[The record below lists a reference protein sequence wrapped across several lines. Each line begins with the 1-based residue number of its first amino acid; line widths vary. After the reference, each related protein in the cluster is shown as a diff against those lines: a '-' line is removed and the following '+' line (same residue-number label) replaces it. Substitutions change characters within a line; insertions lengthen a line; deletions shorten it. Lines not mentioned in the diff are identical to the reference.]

1 MFLFRPIAEKDLSA
15 LVALA
20 RSIQGSLTTLPA
32 DEVFLEDRINDSLRA
47 FSPRVK
53 KAGGEYYLFV
63 LENTETGE
71 IVGTSGLAA
80 RVGGFEPFYSYR
92 IAKEIFSHPPLNITR
107 EIGVLHLKEVHQG
120 PSEIG
125 ALYLRPHYRRG
136 GLGRML
142 SLSRFLFMA
151 TYPKRFDPT
160 VIAELRGY
168 VDQQGKSPFWEA
180 VGRHFFGSDFFAADR
195 LTGLGN
201 KQFIA
206 DLMPRNPIYL
216 PLLAPEVQAV
226 IGKVHHETEPALALL
241 KAEGFQETDE
251 VDIFDAGPQ
260 LRAKVSDLRVIRAAR
275 TLLVEEIVPAVP
287 ADSLLLLAT
296 PRLDFRATQAGAIER
311 EGQAL
316 VDEKTA
322 ELLKLRIGDKLLA
335 SSIR

>member
-1 MFLFRPIAEKDLSA
+1 MFLFRPIAETDLPA

-20 RSIQGSLTTLPA
+20 KSIQGSLTTLPA

-63 LENTETGE
+63 LENTDSGE

-80 RVGGFEPFYSYR
+80 RVGGFEPFYSYQLGKDVF
-92 IAKEIFSHPPLNITR
+92 AHPPLEISR
-107 EIGVLHLKEVHQG
+107 EVPLLRLKEVHQG

-125 ALYLRPHYRRG
+125 ALYLHPNYRRG
-136 GLGRML
+136 GLGRLL
-142 SLSRFLFMA
+142 SLSRFIFMA
-151 TYPKRFDPT
+151 AFPKRFDAT

-216 PLLAPEVQAV
+216 PLLPPEVQAV
-226 IGKVHHETEPALALL
+226 VGKVHFETQPALALL
-241 KAEGFQETDE
+241 QSEGFQATDE

-260 LRAKVSDLRVIRAAR
+260 LRAKVSDLRVVKTAR
-275 TLLVEEIVPAVP
+275 SLVVDEIIPAVP
-287 ADSLLLLAT
+287 PDSQALLAS
-296 PRLDFRATQAGAIER
+296 PRIDFRATAAGLVER
-311 EGQAL
+311 DGRAL
-316 VDEKTA
+316 IDEKTA
-322 ELLKLRIGDKLLA
+322 EALKLRPGEKLLSA
-335 SSIR
+335 ALR